1 MGEVTGEGFDV
12 SAGFGS
18 GREGGGG
25 AVTGGIRVAVAA
37 RKVSFILDQVGQ
49 RRVGVE
55 FFPPRIRFGSGIVVG
70 VGIPYARTG
79 LGDAGALFVA
89 RMPGDAFQCLLA
101 DGVGERILFRG
112 AGIEKYDDFEASVGD
127 TGLRV
132 GHVGESTEKGFD
144 GRCPFVQVVEVVHG

>member
-1 MGEVTGEGFDV
+1 MPLLP
-12 SAGFGS
+12 
-18 GREGGGG
+18 GRFLLSL
-25 AVTGGIRVAVAA
+25 IRLVE
-37 RKVSFILDQVGQ
+37 

-70 VGIPYARTG
+70 IGIPYARTG

-112 AGIEKYDDFEASVGD
+112 AGIEEIRR
-127 TGLRV
+127 L
-132 GHVGESTEKGFD
+132 
-144 GRCPFVQVVEVVHG
+144 

>member
-1 MGEVTGEGFDV
+1 MAVAFLPGVVMGEVTGEGFDV

-70 VGIPYARTG
+70 IGIPYARTG
-79 LGDAGALFVA
+79 LGDA
-89 RMPGDAFQCLLA
+89 CLLYTSDAA
-101 DGVGERILFRG
+101 DE
-112 AGIEKYDDFEASVGD
+112 
-127 TGLRV
+127 
-132 GHVGESTEKGFD
+132 
-144 GRCPFVQVVEVVHG
+144 